1 MVRLTTWDPMRE
13 MARLSEDMTRL
24 MSELT
29 GGRGVQES
37 IRGAWVP
44 PVDVRETT
52 DAIEIDVELPGFSPE
67 DVEVSLEN
75 GVLTLRGERV
85 FEEAAEGGVWHRV
98 ERAYGA
104 FERAFQV
111 PRSVDPEKVG
121 ARFENGVLH
130 LTLPK
135 REESKPRTIKVKVK

>member
-1 MVRLTTWDPMRE
+1 MVRLTNWDPMRE

-29 GGRGVQES
+29 GSRSVQES
-37 IRGAWVP
+37 IRGTWVP
-44 PVDVRETT
+44 PVDVRETA
-52 DAIEIDVELPGFSPE
+52 DAIEIDVELPGFSADE
-67 DVEVSLEN
+67 VEVSLEN

-85 FEEAAEGGVWHRV
+85 LKEAAEGEVWHRV
-98 ERAYGA
+98 ERAYGV

-111 PRSVDPEKVG
+111 PRSVDPEKVV

-130 LTLPK
+130 LSLPK